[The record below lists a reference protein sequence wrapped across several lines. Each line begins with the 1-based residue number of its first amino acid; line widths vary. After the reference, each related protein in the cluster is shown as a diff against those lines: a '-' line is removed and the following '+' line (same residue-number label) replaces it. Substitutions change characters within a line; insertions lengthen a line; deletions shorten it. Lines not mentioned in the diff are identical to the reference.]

1 MDDLMRRAAEA
12 IKNSKAGI
20 AFTGAGIS
28 VESGIPDFR
37 GAGGL
42 WEKYDPAIYA
52 SIDTFRTQPERCWEM
67 IFDMLELTD
76 TAKPNPG
83 HIALA
88 ELEEMGF
95 LKAVITQN
103 IDNLHQRGGSK
114 RVIEYHGNSVRLVCL
129 KCKSE
134 YSMDEYDRKDRV
146 PPKCKQC
153 NAILKPS
160 IVFFGEMIPHDALYD
175 SSDLS
180 NIADVVIVA
189 GTSAVVY
196 PAAAIPDTAKR
207 NGAFI
212 IESNIEK
219 TSFTNRITDVFLQ
232 GPSGVKLPE
241 LVQAVRELS

>member
-1 MDDLMRRAAEA
+1 MDEMIRRAAEA
-12 IKNSKAGI
+12 IKRSKTAI

-37 GAGGL
+37 SAGGL
-42 WEKYDPAIYA
+42 WDKYDPAIYA
-52 SIDTFRTQPERCWEM
+52 SIDTFRTQPERCWVMLFEM
-67 IFDMLELTD
+67 FDLTSG
-76 TAKPNPG
+76 AKPNPA
-83 HIALA
+83 HVALA

-95 LKAVITQN
+95 LKAIITQN

-114 RVIEYHGNSVRLVCL
+114 RVIEYHGNSVELVCL
-129 KCKSE
+129 KCNAK
-134 YSMDEYDRKDRV
+134 YDVDDFDRTDNV
-146 PPKCKQC
+146 PPRCEKCDT
-153 NAILKPS
+153 ILKPA
-160 IVFFGEMIPHDALYD
+160 IVYFGEMIPPDALYEA
-175 SSDLS
+175 SDLANS
-180 NIADVVIVA
+180 ADVLIIV

-232 GPSGVKLPE
+232 GPSGERLPE
-241 LVQAVRELS
+241 LVKAVKALS

>member
-1 MDDLMRRAAEA
+1 MIRRAAEA
-12 IKNSKAGI
+12 IKRSKTAI

-37 GAGGL
+37 SAGGL

-67 IFDMLELTD
+67 IFDTLELTYA
-76 TAKPNPG
+76 AKPNPG

-88 ELEEMGF
+88 ELEEMGY

-114 RVIEYHGNSVRLVCL
+114 RVIEYHGNSIKLVCL
-129 KCKSE
+129 KCSSE
-134 YSMDEYDRKDRV
+134 FNMDDYDRKDRI
-146 PPKCKQC
+146 PPRCEKCD
-153 NAILKPS
+153 AILKPS
-160 IVFFGEMIPHDALYD
+160 IIFFGEMIPHNALYE
-175 SSDLS
+175 SSDLA

-207 NGAFI
+207 NGAYI
-212 IESNIEK
+212 IESNVEK
-219 TSFTNRITDVFLQ
+219 TAFTNRITDVFLQ
-232 GPSGVKLPE
+232 GPSGARLPE
-241 LVQAVRELS
+241 LVEAVRELS